1 MATNRIA
8 RTDDDAETRTAED
21 VEADRPKQHIDRRT
35 LDLSPEGEVGPF
47 YPSGMS
53 APEAAMVGA
62 TAGMDD
68 AALGK
73 IEEMKAVQGY
83 GGAVADDGEDA

>member
-1 MATNRIA
+1 MASKEVVT
-8 RTDDDAETRTAED
+8 TEE
-21 VEADRPKQHIDRRT
+21 EAPERPTQHVDRRT

-47 YPSGMS
+47 FPSGMS

-68 AALGK
+68 VALEK
-73 IEEMKAVQGY
+73 IEAMRAEQGY
-83 GGAVADDGEDA
+83 GGAVEADDGEDA